1 MKKKVLTK
9 NDIFKSEDIVK
20 EYVDISEWDGGL
32 YIKVLSGEERD
43 SFEAAMFKT
52 NDAGDFTRNFEN
64 MRARLIAFAAV
75 DVNNKLI
82 FDPILKY
89 DIQGKLY
96 GDVADLG
103 KKSSIVLDRMYTV
116 AQRLNKLR
124 KEDIEDLTKN
134 SLPDQSED
142 SISD

>member
-1 MKKKVLTK
+1 MKEKVLTK
-9 NDIFKSEDIVK
+9 NDIFKVEDIVK
-20 EYVDISEWDGGL
+20 EYVDIPEWNGGL

-43 SFEAAMFKT
+43 AFEEGMFKS
-52 NDAGDFTRNFEN
+52 NDMGDFTRNLKN
-64 MRARLIAFAAV
+64 MRAKLIAFAAV
-75 DVNNKLI
+75 DVNNKPI
-82 FDPILKY
+82 FDSILKY

-134 SLPDQSED
+134 SLPDQIED
-142 SISD
+142 STSD

>member
-1 MKKKVLTK
+1 MEKRALTK
-9 NDIFKSEDIVK
+9 DSIFKVEDIVK
-20 EYVDISEWDGGL
+20 EWVDIPEWNGGV

-43 SFEAAMFKT
+43 AFESAMFKS
-52 NDAGDFTRNFEN
+52 NDMGDFTRNLDN
-64 MRARLIAFAAV
+64 MRARLIALAAV
-75 DVNNKLI
+75 DANNKPI
-82 FDPILKY
+82 FDSTLKY

-96 GDVADLG
+96 GDIAELG
-103 KKSSIVLDRMYTV
+103 NKSSVALDRMYTI
-116 AQRLNKLR
+116 AQKLNKLR

>member
-1 MKKKVLTK
+1 MKEKVLTK
-9 NDIFKSEDIVK
+9 NDIFKVEDIVK
-20 EYVDISEWDGGL
+20 EYVDIPEWNGGV

-43 SFEAAMFKT
+43 SFEEGMFKS
-52 NDAGDFTRNFEN
+52 NDMGDFTRNLEN
-64 MRARLIAFAAV
+64 MRAKLIAFAAV
-75 DVNNKLI
+75 DVNNKSI
-82 FDPILKY
+82 FDSTLKY

-96 GDVADLG
+96 GDIADLG
-103 KKSSIVLDRMYTV
+103 KKSSIVLDRMYIV

-142 SISD
+142 STSD

>member
-1 MKKKVLTK
+1 MEEKVLTK
-9 NDIFKSEDIVK
+9 NDIFKAEDIVK
-20 EYVDISEWDGGL
+20 EYVDIPEWNGGV

-43 SFEAAMFKT
+43 AFEEGMFKS
-52 NDAGDFTRNFEN
+52 NDMGDFTRNLEN
-64 MRARLIAFAAV
+64 MRSKLIAFAAV
-75 DVNNKLI
+75 DVNNKSI
-82 FDPILKY
+82 FDSTLKY

-96 GDVADLG
+96 GDIADLG
-103 KKSSIVLDRMYTV
+103 KKSSIVLDRMYIV

-142 SISD
+142 STSD

>member
-1 MKKKVLTK
+1 MGNSLTK
-9 NDIFKSEDIVK
+9 DNIFKAEDIIK
-20 EYVDISEWDGGL
+20 EWVDIPEWDGGL

-43 SFEAAMFKT
+43 SFEAGMFKS
-52 NDAGDFTRNFEN
+52 NDMGDFTRNLDN

-75 DVNNKLI
+75 DEDNKPI
-82 FDPILKY
+82 FDSNLKY

-96 GDVADLG
+96 GDVAELG
-103 KKSSIVLDRMYTV
+103 KKSSVVLDRMYTV

>member
-1 MKKKVLTK
+1 METLTK
-9 NDIFKSEDIVK
+9 DNIFKAKDIVK
-20 EYVDISEWDGGL
+20 EWVDIPEWNGGL

-43 SFEAAMFKT
+43 AFEAAMFKS
-52 NDAGDFTRNFEN
+52 NDMGDFTRNLDN

-75 DVNNKLI
+75 DKDNKPI
-82 FDPILKY
+82 FDSTLKY

-96 GDVADLG
+96 GDVAELG
-103 KKSSIVLDRMYTV
+103 KKSSVVLDRMYTV

-134 SLPDQSED
+134 SLPGQSED
-142 SISD
+142 STSD